1 MRARTF
7 FVLSA
12 PAIGLMVA
20 LLVVPLIATVS
31 WSFQNVPVGQPGTFT
46 GLANY
51 RELLTSPRFGSA
63 ATFTVGFAIVVTAL
77 KVAIGYAIALVLNTV
92 RRGRAIFLGLMLAT
106 YVVPT
111 VVGAL
116 DFSWLFND
124 VFGGPV
130 NRLLEVFG
138 VRVDWLVS
146 EWPARSLLG
155 MHMLWHEIPFAVL
168 IFFAGLQGLPRERVE
183 AAEVDGASWW
193 QRQRYVV
200 IPGLSRLTTFVC
212 VISLM
217 DTLKVFDSIR
227 IITPAASQLGT
238 ESLMTYV
245 FQIALN
251 DSYRL
256 GIASAVNVLTIAV
269 TLVLLMPFLRST
281 WRDARGTS

>member
-1 MRARTF
+1 MRTRTF
-7 FVLSA
+7 FALSL

-20 LLVVPLIATVS
+20 LLVVPLIATLD
-31 WSFQNVPVGQPGTFT
+31 WSFQNIPVGEPGVFN

-51 RELLTSPRFGSA
+51 RELLTSPRFIQA
-63 ATFTVGFAIVVTAL
+63 AEFTIGFALVVTAI
-77 KVAIGYAIALVLNTV
+77 KVVFGYAIAMLLNKV
-92 RRGRAIFLGLMLAT
+92 RWGRPIFLGMLLST

-130 NRLLEVFG
+130 NRLLDLFG
-138 VRVDWLVS
+138 IQINWLVD
-146 EWPARSLLG
+146 EWPARALLS
-155 MHMLWHEIPFAVL
+155 MHLVWHEIPFAIL
-168 IFFAGLQGLPRERVE
+168 IFYAGLQGLPKEPME
-183 AAEVDGASWW
+183 AAELDGANWW
-193 QRQRYVV
+193 QRQRYIV
-200 IPGLSRLTTFVC
+200 IPGLGRLVSFVC
-212 VISLM
+212 VIGIM
-217 DTLKVFDSIR
+217 DALKVFDSIR

-256 GIASAVNVLTIAV
+256 GIGSAVNVMTIVLTLI
-269 TLVLLMPFLRST
+269 LLIPFLRST
-281 WRDARGTS
+281 WRDARGI

>member
-1 MRARTF
+1 MRTRTF
-7 FVLSA
+7 FALSS

-20 LLVVPLIATVS
+20 LLVVPLIATLD
-31 WSFQNVPVGQPGTFT
+31 WSFQNIPVGEPGVFN

-51 RELLTSPRFGSA
+51 RELLTSPRFIQA
-63 ATFTVGFAIVVTAL
+63 AEFTIGFALVVTAI
-77 KVAIGYAIALVLNTV
+77 KVVFGYAIAMLLNKV
-92 RRGRAIFLGLMLAT
+92 RWGRPIFLGMLLST

-130 NRLLEVFG
+130 NRLLDLFG
-138 VRVDWLVS
+138 IQINWLVD
-146 EWPARSLLG
+146 EWPARALLS
-155 MHMLWHEIPFAVL
+155 MHLVWHEIPFAIL
-168 IFFAGLQGLPRERVE
+168 IFYAGLQGLPKEPME
-183 AAEVDGASWW
+183 AAELDGANWW
-193 QRQRYVV
+193 QRQRYIV
-200 IPGLSRLTTFVC
+200 IPGLGRLVSFVC
-212 VISLM
+212 VIGIM
-217 DTLKVFDSIR
+217 DSLKVFDSIR

-256 GIASAVNVLTIAV
+256 GIGSAVNVMTIVLTLI
-269 TLVLLMPFLRST
+269 LLMPFLRST
-281 WRDARGTS
+281 WRDARGI

>member
-1 MRARTF
+1 MRTRTF
-7 FVLSA
+7 LALSL
-12 PAIGLMVA
+12 PAIGLMA
-20 LLVVPLIATVS
+20 LLLVVPLIATLT
-31 WSFQNVPVGQPGTFT
+31 WSFQNVPVGEAGTFT

-51 RELLTSPRFGSA
+51 TELLSSPRFGDA
-63 ATFTVGFAIVVTAL
+63 ALFTVGFALVVTVL
-77 KVAIGYAIALVLNTV
+77 KVVIGYAIALLLDNV
-92 RRGRAIFLGLMLAT
+92 RRGRAIFLGLLLST

-130 NRLLEVFG
+130 NRLLELVG
-138 VRVDWLVS
+138 VRIDWLVS
-146 EWPARSLLG
+146 EWPARALITL
-155 MHMLWHEIPFAVL
+155 HMLWHEIPFAVL
-168 IFFAGLQGLPRERVE
+168 IFFAGLQGLPKEPME
-183 AAEVDGASWW
+183 AASIDGASWW
-193 QRQRYVV
+193 QKQRYVV
-200 IPGLSRLTTFVC
+200 IPGLGRLVTFVC
-212 VISLM
+212 VISIM

-256 GIASAVNVLTIAV
+256 GIGSAVNVLTILV
-269 TLVLLMPFLRST
+269 TLVLLTPFLRST
-281 WRDARGTS
+281 WRDARGRA

>member
-1 MRARTF
+1 MRTRTF
-7 FVLSA
+7 FALSL

-20 LLVVPLIATVS
+20 LLVVPLIATLD
-31 WSFQNVPVGQPGTFT
+31 WSFQNIPVGEPGVFN

-51 RELLTSPRFGSA
+51 RELLTSPRFIQA
-63 ATFTVGFAIVVTAL
+63 AEFTIGFALVVTAI
-77 KVAIGYAIALVLNTV
+77 KVVFGYAIAMLLNKV
-92 RRGRAIFLGLMLAT
+92 RWGRPIFLGMLLST

-130 NRLLEVFG
+130 NRLLDLFG
-138 VRVDWLVS
+138 IQINWLVD
-146 EWPARSLLG
+146 EWPARALLS
-155 MHMLWHEIPFAVL
+155 MHLVWHEIPFAIL
-168 IFFAGLQGLPRERVE
+168 IFYAGLQGLPKEPME
-183 AAEVDGASWW
+183 AAELDGANWW
-193 QRQRYVV
+193 QRQRYIV
-200 IPGLSRLTTFVC
+200 IPGLGRLVSFVC
-212 VISLM
+212 VIGIM
-217 DTLKVFDSIR
+217 DSLKVFDSIR

-256 GIASAVNVLTIAV
+256 GIGSAVNVMTIV
-269 TLVLLMPFLRST
+269 ITLILLMPFLRST
-281 WRDARGTS
+281 WRDARGI

>member
-1 MRARTF
+1 MRTRTF
-7 FVLSA
+7 FALSF
-12 PAIGLMVA
+12 PAIALMTA
-20 LLVVPLIATVS
+20 LLVVPLIATVT
-31 WSFQNVPVGQPGTFT
+31 WSFQNVPVGQPGTFV
-46 GLANY
+46 GLDNF
-51 RELLTSPRFGSA
+51 RELLSSPRFGE
-63 ATFTVGFAIVVTAL
+63 ATAFTVVFALVVTVL
-77 KVAIGYAIALVLNTV
+77 KVVLGYAIALLLNNV
-92 RRGRAIFLGLMLAT
+92 RRGRAIFLGLLLST

-130 NRLLEVFG
+130 NRLLDLVG
-138 VRVDWLVS
+138 IQVGWLVD
-146 EWPARSLLG
+146 EWPARTLVGL
-155 MHMLWHEIPFAVL
+155 HMLWHEIPFAVL
-168 IFFAGLQGLPRERVE
+168 IFFAGLQGLPKEPME
-183 AAEVDGASWW
+183 AAEMDGANWW
-193 QRQRYVV
+193 QKQRYVL
-200 IPGLSRLTTFVC
+200 IPGISRLITFVC
-212 VISLM
+212 VISIM

-256 GIASAVNVLTIAV
+256 GIGSAVNILTILV
-269 TLVLLMPFLRST
+269 TLVLLLPFLRQT

>member
-1 MRARTF
+1 MRTRTF
-7 FVLSA
+7 FALSS

-20 LLVVPLIATVS
+20 LLVVPLIATLD
-31 WSFQNVPVGQPGTFT
+31 WSFQNIPVGQPGVFN

-51 RELLTSPRFGSA
+51 RELLTSPRFIQA
-63 ATFTVGFAIVVTAL
+63 AEFTIGFALVVTAI
-77 KVAIGYAIALVLNTV
+77 KVVFGYAIAMLLNKV
-92 RRGRAIFLGLMLAT
+92 RWGRPIFLGMLLST

-130 NRLLEVFG
+130 NRLLDLFG
-138 VRVDWLVS
+138 IQINWLVD
-146 EWPARSLLG
+146 EWPARALLS
-155 MHMLWHEIPFAVL
+155 MHLVWHEIPFAIL
-168 IFFAGLQGLPRERVE
+168 IFYAGLQGLPKEPME
-183 AAEVDGASWW
+183 AAELDGANWW
-193 QRQRYVV
+193 QRQRYIV
-200 IPGLSRLTTFVC
+200 IPGLGRLVSFVC
-212 VISLM
+212 VIGIM
-217 DTLKVFDSIR
+217 DALKVFDSIR

-256 GIASAVNVLTIAV
+256 GIGSAVNVMTIVLTLI
-269 TLVLLMPFLRST
+269 LLIPFLRST
-281 WRDARGTS
+281 WRDARGI

>member
-1 MRARTF
+1 MRTRTF
-7 FVLSA
+7 FALSS

-20 LLVVPLIATVS
+20 LLVVPLIATLD
-31 WSFQNVPVGQPGTFT
+31 WSFQNIPVGEPGVFN

-51 RELLTSPRFGSA
+51 RELLTSPRFIQA
-63 ATFTVGFAIVVTAL
+63 AEFTIGFALVVTAI
-77 KVAIGYAIALVLNTV
+77 KVVFGYAIAMLLNKV
-92 RRGRAIFLGLMLAT
+92 RWGRPIFLGMLLST

-130 NRLLEVFG
+130 NRLLDLFG
-138 VRVDWLVS
+138 IQINWLVD
-146 EWPARSLLG
+146 EWPARALLS
-155 MHMLWHEIPFAVL
+155 MHLVWHEIPFAIL
-168 IFFAGLQGLPRERVE
+168 IFYAGLQGLPKEPME
-183 AAEVDGASWW
+183 AAELDGANWW
-193 QRQRYVV
+193 QRQRYIV
-200 IPGLSRLTTFVC
+200 IPGLGRLVSFVC
-212 VISLM
+212 VIGIM
-217 DTLKVFDSIR
+217 DALKVFDSIR

-256 GIASAVNVLTIAV
+256 GIGSAVNVMTIVLTLI
-269 TLVLLMPFLRST
+269 LLIPFLRST
-281 WRDARGTS
+281 WRDARGI